1 MSKQII
7 NTPSLFKLD
16 DTFEDERFARVR
28 IAVMHSGIN
37 RNNSSFSK
45 KSMEK
50 AKDTFAN
57 IPILAN
63 VTVHRDK
70 NGNEYLDYSGHDMHL
85 EDDLYND
92 GEQRMI
98 YDEKIVGIVPETNNF
113 EILKDDE
120 TGEYYI
126 FVDALLYRDY
136 GNYCVDVL
144 EERGGT
150 TDVSMEID
158 AIDVAYDS
166 KSKALNIKEF
176 IATGITLLGEDV
188 TPAMKKANAT
198 IFSINEDSR
207 ENQLMQ
213 IMQELKE
220 SLDNYTSAIQA
231 DKTILRKENK
241 KGMKFEE
248 LLAKYNISAE
258 DVDFEYED
266 LDDSQLEEKFVE
278 VFGEQEE
285 TPAEDGEEV
294 ETEEEVTEEV
304 EEQEEVTE
312 EEVET
317 EEPEDNAEV
326 ETSGEEFSE
335 ETENVEENSVQFSM
349 SYGDEKL
356 EFATSLSEKLYNLSQ
371 IVNAQYS
378 SDETWYSVDAYDEPN
393 KYVVM
398 IDVFSGRAYKQD
410 YKIRKGE
417 YQLVGDRIQVYSQF
431 LTQDEINELDN
442 MRKNYSSI
450 ETKLAQYESE
460 PEKIEV
466 LNSEDYDG
474 IKATEEYAEISKR
487 ENYFELSKEEL
498 TKKLDEITLSYAK
511 QNKLNYSVAEPNES
525 KNKIGKIPVY
535 TEKKISNYGSLL
547 KDI

>member
-1 MSKQII
+1 MSKQIVS
-7 NTPSLFKLD
+7 TPSLFKLD
-16 DTFEDERFARVR
+16 DTFNDDRFCRVR

-37 RNNSSFSK
+37 RNNSMFTK
-45 KSMEK
+45 KSMEQ

-63 VTVHRDK
+63 VTIHRDK

-120 TGEYYI
+120 TGEYYL

-136 GNYCVDVL
+136 GNYCVDIL

-150 TDVSMEID
+150 TDISMEID
-158 AIDVAYDS
+158 AIDVAYSS
-166 KSKALNIKEF
+166 KDKALNIKKF
-176 IATGITLLGEDV
+176 VATGITLLGGDV

-198 IFSINEDSR
+198 IFSLNEDSR
-207 ENQLMQ
+207 HNQLIE
-213 IMQELKE
+213 IMQELKQ

-231 DKTILRKENK
+231 DETILRKENE

-266 LDDSQLEEKFVE
+266 LDDSQLEEKFAE
-278 VFGEQEE
+278 VFGTQEE
-285 TPAEDGEEV
+285 ETETPSEDGEEV
-294 ETEEEVTEEV
+294 VEEEVAEEEVTEED
-304 EEQEEVTE
+304 ET
-312 EEVET
+312 T
-317 EEPEDNAEV
+317 EEPEKVEE
-326 ETSGEEFSE
+326 ETSEEFSE
-335 ETENVEENSVQFSM
+335 ETEIVKENSVQFSLT
-349 SYGDEKL
+349 YGDEKL

-371 IVNAQYS
+371 VVNAQYS
-378 SDETWYSVDAYDEPN
+378 DDETWYSVDAYDDPS

-398 IDVFSGRAYKQD
+398 IDIFTGRAYKQD

-417 YQLVGDRIQVYSQF
+417 YQLVGDRVQVYSQF
-431 LTQDEINELDN
+431 LTQDEIDELDN

-450 ETKLAQYESE
+450 EEKLSKYECE
-460 PEKIEV
+460 PEKIDII
-466 LNSEDYDG
+466 NSEDYAG
-474 IKATEEYAEISKR
+474 IKDTEEYAEISKR
-487 ENYFELSKEEL
+487 ENYFDLSKEDL

-511 QNKLNYSVAEPNES
+511 KNALKFSEKDDVKPT
-525 KNKIGKIPVY
+525 KNKIGIVPIATSSKV
-535 TEKKISNYGSLL
+535 SNYGSLL

>member
-1 MSKQII
+1 MSKQIV

-16 DTFEDERFARVR
+16 DTFNDDRFCRVR

-37 RNNSSFSK
+37 RNNSMFTK
-45 KSMEK
+45 KSMEQ

-63 VTVHRDK
+63 VTIHRDK

-120 TGEYYI
+120 TGEYYL

-136 GNYCVDVL
+136 GNYCVDIL

-150 TDVSMEID
+150 TDISMEID
-158 AIDVAYDS
+158 AIDVAYSS
-166 KSKALNIKEF
+166 KDKALNIKKF
-176 IATGITLLGEDV
+176 VATGITLLGGDV

-198 IFSINEDSR
+198 IFSLNEDSR
-207 ENQLMQ
+207 HNQLIE
-213 IMQELKE
+213 IMQELKQ

-231 DKTILRKENK
+231 DETILRKENE

-266 LDDSQLEEKFVE
+266 LDDSQLEEKFAE
-278 VFGEQEE
+278 VFGTQEE
-285 TPAEDGEEV
+285 ETETPSEDGEEV
-294 ETEEEVTEEV
+294 VEEEVTEEEVTEED
-304 EEQEEVTE
+304 ET
-312 EEVET
+312 T
-317 EEPEDNAEV
+317 EEPEKVEE
-326 ETSGEEFSE
+326 ETSEEFSE
-335 ETENVEENSVQFSM
+335 ETEIVEENSVQFSLT
-349 SYGDEKL
+349 YGDEKL

-371 IVNAQYS
+371 VVNAQYS
-378 SDETWYSVDAYDEPN
+378 DDETWYSVDAYDDPS

-398 IDVFSGRAYKQD
+398 IDIFTGRAYKQD

-417 YQLVGDRIQVYSQF
+417 YQLVGDRVQVYSQF
-431 LTQDEINELDN
+431 LTQDEIDELDN

-450 ETKLAQYESE
+450 EEKLSKYECE
-460 PEKIEV
+460 PEKIDII
-466 LNSEDYDG
+466 NSEDYAG

-487 ENYFELSKEEL
+487 ENYFDLSKEEL

-511 QNKLNYSVAEPNES
+511 KNALKFSEKDDVKPT
-525 KNKIGKIPVY
+525 KNKIGIVPIETSSKV
-535 TEKKISNYGSLL
+535 SNYGSLL
-547 KDI
+547 RDI

>member
-1 MSKQII
+1 MAKQIVS
-7 NTPSLFKLD
+7 TPSLFKLD
-16 DTFEDERFARVR
+16 DTFEDDRFCRVR

-37 RNNSSFSK
+37 RNNSMFTK
-45 KSMEK
+45 KSMEQ

-63 VTVHRDK
+63 VTIHRDK

-120 TGEYYI
+120 TGEYYL

-136 GNYCVDVL
+136 GNYCVDIL

-150 TDVSMEID
+150 TDISMEID
-158 AIDVAYDS
+158 AIDVAYSS
-166 KSKALNIKEF
+166 KDKALNIKEF
-176 IATGITLLGEDV
+176 VATGITLLGGDV

-198 IFSINEDSR
+198 IFSLNEDSR
-207 ENQLMQ
+207 HNQLIE
-213 IMQELKE
+213 IMQELKQ

-231 DKTILRKENK
+231 DETILRKENE

-266 LDDSQLEEKFVE
+266 LDDSQLEEKFAE
-278 VFGEQEE
+278 VFGTQEE
-285 TPAEDGEEV
+285 ETETHSEDGEEV
-294 ETEEEVTEEV
+294 VEEEVTEEEVTEED
-304 EEQEEVTE
+304 ET
-312 EEVET
+312 T
-317 EEPEDNAEV
+317 EEPEKVEE
-326 ETSGEEFSE
+326 ETSEEFSE
-335 ETENVEENSVQFSM
+335 ETEIVEENSVQFSLT
-349 SYGDEKL
+349 YGDEKL

-371 IVNAQYS
+371 VVNAQYS
-378 SDETWYSVDAYDEPN
+378 DDETWYSVDAYDDPS

-398 IDVFSGRAYKQD
+398 IDVFTGRAYKQD

-417 YQLVGDRIQVYSQF
+417 YQLVGDRVQVYSQF
-431 LTQDEINELDN
+431 LTQDEIDELDN

-450 ETKLAQYESE
+450 EEKLEQYEAE
-460 PEKIEV
+460 PEKIEL
-466 LNSEDYDG
+466 LNSNDYAG
-474 IKATEEYAEISKR
+474 IKSTEEYAEISKR
-487 ENYFELSKEEL
+487 ENYFDLSKEEL
-498 TKKLDEITLSYAK
+498 TKKLDEIMLSYAK
-511 QNKLNYSVAEPNES
+511 QNKLNYSVTEPIES
-525 KNKIGKIPVY
+525 KSKIGKLPIY
-535 TEKKISNYGSLL
+535 TEQKVSNYGSLL